1 MKHGKIMACS
11 MLAAALLAGNA
22 YAQRV
27 KVAPAPV
34 FYDAALEVTL
44 PADNT
49 FEIKLDGLK
58 AVRAVWMTFAG
69 YPNGK
74 PPRDPQVINLMEGT
88 ATRWGAPEGGC
99 TYEFKLANGAVPSIN
114 MSKVGFCT
122 LREGEKALF
131 RVMAM

>member
-1 MKHGKIMACS
+1 MKPGKIIACS
-11 MLAAALLAGNA
+11 MFAATLLAGNT

-34 FYDAALEVTL
+34 FYDGAVEVTL

-69 YPNGK
+69 YPNGR

-99 TYEFKLANGAVPSIN
+99 TYEFKIVNGAAPAVSMAKTSI
-114 MSKVGFCT
+114 CT
-122 LREGEKALF
+122 LRDGEKALF
-131 RVMAM
+131 RVLAM

>member
-11 MLAAALLAGNA
+11 MFAALLLAGNT

-74 PPRDPQVINLMEGT
+74 PPRDPQVETSQRYNTPSAACAAARRATGT
-88 ATRWGAPEGGC
+88 R
-99 TYEFKLANGAVPSIN
+99 NGEQL
-114 MSKVGFCT
+114 T
-122 LREGEKALF
+122 
-131 RVMAM
+131 